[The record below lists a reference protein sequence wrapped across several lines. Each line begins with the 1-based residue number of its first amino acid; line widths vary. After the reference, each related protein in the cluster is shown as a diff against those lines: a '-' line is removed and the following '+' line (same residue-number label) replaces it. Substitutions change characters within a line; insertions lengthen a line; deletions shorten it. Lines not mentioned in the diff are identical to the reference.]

1 MDILAV
7 IFIVAIILVSSIAN
21 VLCFYIGA
29 KISQKIENRESIKYD
44 DIKPDITLDPRKR
57 HLKKEEEEKQRKE
70 MEKLEII
77 MQNIENYD
85 GTDYKQ
91 EDVPR

>member
-1 MDILAV
+1 MNILAV
-7 IFIVAIILVSSIAN
+7 ILIIAIILITGIVN

-29 KISQKIENRESIKYD
+29 KLSQKIENKEDIKYE
-44 DIKPDITLDPRKR
+44 DIKPNIVIDPKKR
-57 HLKKEEEEKQRKE
+57 YLKKEEEKKQEKE
-70 MEKLEII
+70 LEKLQII

-85 GTDYKQ
+85 GTDFKQ